1 MTGTATVVGAGIGG
15 LATAIGLRRAGWS
28 VRVLERRTELE
39 RYGAAFG
46 IHPTAQSALDRL
58 GVGDVLRAHA
68 VPYRDAHIRTPDGRR
83 LARIPLERI
92 ERQAGRPEL
101 LVSRPY
107 LLDALLAGLDAFGDV
122 PVELGER
129 VTDVDALAAGADL
142 VIGADGI
149 RSAVRTARFGTR
161 SGPRETGTTAWI
173 GIADIESP
181 VHGETWGSG
190 RFFGLTPVEPGRT
203 NWYAAVPGAAT
214 AEELR
219 GLFAD
224 WHDPIPRILDA
235 TDPATWIRYGMRHLY
250 PALPS
255 FVSAGPGPG
264 ADRATGP
271 GADRAT
277 GPGADRAT
285 GPGADR
291 ATGPGADR
299 ATGPG
304 ADRATGPGADRAT
317 GPGASAVAGALP
329 APVALVGDAAHAMTP
344 NLGQGACTAILDAD
358 ALSRA
363 VAAAPPGRTGLTA
376 ALRAY
381 DRERRRTARRT
392 AFGSRTLHRFM
403 STEHTRLRNAALRL
417 LPG

>member
-15 LATAIGLRRAGWS
+15 LATAIGLRRAGWT
-28 VRVLERRTELE
+28 VTVLERRTELE

-58 GVGDVLRAHA
+58 GVGDALRDHA
-68 VPYRDAHIRTPDGRR
+68 VPYRDAHIRTPDGRPMAR
-83 LARIPLERI
+83 LPLERI
-92 ERQAGRPEL
+92 ESKAGRPEL
-101 LVSRPY
+101 LISRPY

-122 PVELGER
+122 PLKLGER
-129 VTDVDALAAGADL
+129 VTDVDALAAGQDL

-149 RSAVRTARFGTR
+149 RSAVRTARFGDR
-161 SGPRETGTTAWI
+161 SGPRRVGTVAWI
-173 GIADIESP
+173 GIADFESP

-203 NWYAAVPGAAT
+203 NWYATVPEATT

-219 GLFAD
+219 ASFAG

-235 TDPATWIRYGMRHLY
+235 TDPATWIRYEMLHLY

-255 FVSAGPGPG
+255 FVSADARP
-264 ADRATGP
+264 
-271 GADRAT
+271 
-277 GPGADRAT
+277 
-285 GPGADR
+285 
-291 ATGPGADR
+291 
-299 ATGPG
+299 
-304 ADRATGPGADRAT
+304 
-317 GPGASAVAGALP
+317 V
-329 APVALVGDAAHAMTP
+329 PVALVGDAAHAMTP

-358 ALSRA
+358 ALTRA
-363 VAAAPPGRTGLTA
+363 LAAAPPGPTGIA
-376 ALRAY
+376 GALRAY
-381 DRERRRTARRT
+381 DADRRRSAQRT

-403 STEHTRLRNAALRL
+403 STERTRLRDAAVRL

>member
-28 VRVLERRTELE
+28 VTVLERRTELE

-58 GVGDVLRAHA
+58 GVGDALREHA
-68 VPYRDAHIRTPDGRR
+68 VPYRDAHIRTPDGTSIAR
-83 LARIPLERI
+83 LPLERI
-92 ERQAGRPEL
+92 ERKAGRPEL
-101 LVSRPY
+101 LISRPY

-122 PVELGER
+122 PIKLGER
-129 VTDVDALAAGADL
+129 VTDVDALAAGQDL

-149 RSAVRTARFGTR
+149 RSAVRTARFGDR
-161 SGPRETGTTAWI
+161 SGPREVGTVAWI

-203 NWYAAVPGAAT
+203 NWYATAPEAT
-214 AEELR
+214 TADELR
-219 GLFAD
+219 GLFAG
-224 WHDPIPRILDA
+224 WHDPIPRILAA
-235 TDPATWIRYGMRHLY
+235 TDPATWIRYEMRHLH

-255 FVSAGPGPG
+255 FVSTSP
-264 ADRATGP
+264 
-271 GADRAT
+271 
-277 GPGADRAT
+277 
-285 GPGADR
+285 
-291 ATGPGADR
+291 
-299 ATGPG
+299 
-304 ADRATGPGADRAT
+304 
-317 GPGASAVAGALP
+317 V

-358 ALSRA
+358 ALTRTLA
-363 VAAAPPGRTGLTA
+363 VAPPGPAGVA
-376 ALRAY
+376 GALRAY
-381 DRERRRTARRT
+381 DRERRRSAQRT
-392 AFGSRTLHRFM
+392 AFASRTLHRFM
-403 STEHTRLRNAALRL
+403 STERTRLRDAAVRL

>member
-15 LATAIGLRRAGWS
+15 LAAAIGLRRAGWS
-28 VRVLERRTELE
+28 VTVLERRTELE

-58 GVGDVLRAHA
+58 GAGDALREHA
-68 VPYRDAHIRTPDGRR
+68 VPYRDAHIRTPDGTPIAR
-83 LARIPLERI
+83 LPLERI
-92 ERQAGRPEL
+92 ERTAGRPEL
-101 LVSRPY
+101 LISRPY

-122 PVELGER
+122 PVKLGER
-129 VTDVDALAAGADL
+129 VTDVEALAAGQDL

-149 RSAVRTARFGTR
+149 RSAVRTARFGDR
-161 SGPRETGTTAWI
+161 SGPREVGTVAWI

-203 NWYAAVPGAAT
+203 NWYATAPEAT
-214 AEELR
+214 TADELR

-235 TDPATWIRYGMRHLY
+235 TDPATWIRYEMRHLY

-255 FVSAGPGPG
+255 FVSA
-264 ADRATGP
+264 D
-271 GADRAT
+271 
-277 GPGADRAT
+277 
-285 GPGADR
+285 
-291 ATGPGADR
+291 
-299 ATGPG
+299 
-304 ADRATGPGADRAT
+304 
-317 GPGASAVAGALP
+317 ASAGH
-329 APVALVGDAAHAMTP
+329 VALVGDAAHAMTP

-358 ALSRA
+358 ALTRA
-363 VAAAPPGRTGLTA
+363 LAAAPPGPTGIA
-376 ALRAY
+376 GALRAY
-381 DRERRRTARRT
+381 DRERRRSAQRT
-392 AFGSRTLHRFM
+392 AFASRTLHRFM
-403 STEHTRLRNAALRL
+403 STERTRLRNAAVRL

>member
-28 VRVLERRTELE
+28 VTVLERRTELE

-58 GVGDVLRAHA
+58 GAGDALREHA
-68 VPYRDAHIRTPDGRR
+68 VPYRDAHIRTPDGTSIAR
-83 LARIPLERI
+83 LPLERI
-92 ERQAGRPEL
+92 ERTAGRPEL
-101 LVSRPY
+101 LISRPY

-122 PVELGER
+122 PVKLGER
-129 VTDVDALAAGADL
+129 VTDVEALAAGQDL

-149 RSAVRTARFGTR
+149 RSAVRTARFGDR
-161 SGPRETGTTAWI
+161 SGPREVGTVAWI
-173 GIADIESP
+173 GIAGIESP

-203 NWYAAVPGAAT
+203 NWYATTPEAT
-214 AEELR
+214 TADELR

-235 TDPATWIRYGMRHLY
+235 TDPATWIRYEMRHLY

-255 FVSAGPGPG
+255 FVSA
-264 ADRATGP
+264 D
-271 GADRAT
+271 
-277 GPGADRAT
+277 
-285 GPGADR
+285 
-291 ATGPGADR
+291 
-299 ATGPG
+299 
-304 ADRATGPGADRAT
+304 
-317 GPGASAVAGALP
+317 ASAGH
-329 APVALVGDAAHAMTP
+329 VALVGDAAHAMTP

-358 ALSRA
+358 ALTRA
-363 VAAAPPGRTGLTA
+363 LAAAPSGPAGIAG

-381 DRERRRTARRT
+381 DRERRRSAQRT
-392 AFGSRTLHRFM
+392 AFASRTLHRFM
-403 STEHTRLRNAALRL
+403 STERTRLRNGVVRL

>member
-1 MTGTATVVGAGIGG
+1 MTGTATVIGAGIGG
-15 LATAIGLRRAGWS
+15 LASAIGLRRAGWS
-28 VRVLERRTELE
+28 VTVLERRTELE

-58 GVGDVLRAHA
+58 GVGDALRAHA
-68 VPYRDAHIRTPDGRR
+68 VPYRDAHIRTPDGTR
-83 LARIPLERI
+83 LARLPLERV
-92 ERQAGRPEL
+92 ERAAGRPEL
-101 LVSRPY
+101 LISRPY

-122 PVELGER
+122 PVKLGER
-129 VTDVDALAAGADL
+129 VTDPDALASGADL

-149 RSAVRTARFGTR
+149 RSAVRTARFGAR
-161 SGPRETGTTAWI
+161 SGPRGVGTVAWI
-173 GIADIESP
+173 GIAGIESP

-203 NWYAAVPGAAT
+203 NWYAAVPGAIT

-235 TDPATWIRYGMRHLY
+235 TDPATWIRYEMRHLY

-255 FVSAGPGPG
+255 FVSADADTDTDTG
-264 ADRATGP
+264 AGTGAEDGAGRAAAS
-271 GADRAT
+271 GAR
-277 GPGADRAT
+277 
-285 GPGADR
+285 
-291 ATGPGADR
+291 
-299 ATGPG
+299 
-304 ADRATGPGADRAT
+304 
-317 GPGASAVAGALP
+317 SV
-329 APVALVGDAAHAMTP
+329 PVALVGDAAHAMTP

-358 ALSRA
+358 ALARA
-363 VAAAPPGRTGLTA
+363 VAAAPPGRTGLAA

-381 DRERRRTARRT
+381 DRERRRSAQRT
-392 AFGSRTLHRFM
+392 AFGSRTLHRLM
-403 STEHTRLRNAALRL
+403 STDRTRLRNAALRL

>member
-28 VRVLERRTELE
+28 VTVLERRTELE

-58 GVGDVLRAHA
+58 GVRDALREHA
-68 VPYRDAHIRTPDGRR
+68 VPYRDAHIRTPDGTSIAR
-83 LARIPLERI
+83 LPLERI
-92 ERQAGRPEL
+92 ERKAGRPEL
-101 LVSRPY
+101 LISRPY

-122 PVELGER
+122 PIKLGER
-129 VTDVDALAAGADL
+129 VTDVDALAAGQDL

-149 RSAVRTARFGTR
+149 RSAVRTARFGDR
-161 SGPRETGTTAWI
+161 SGPHEVGTVAWI

-203 NWYAAVPGAAT
+203 NWYATAPEAT
-214 AEELR
+214 TADELR
-219 GLFAD
+219 GLFAG
-224 WHDPIPRILDA
+224 WHDPIPRILAA
-235 TDPATWIRYGMRHLY
+235 TDPATWIRYEMRHLH

-255 FVSAGPGPG
+255 FVSTDP
-264 ADRATGP
+264 
-271 GADRAT
+271 
-277 GPGADRAT
+277 
-285 GPGADR
+285 
-291 ATGPGADR
+291 
-299 ATGPG
+299 
-304 ADRATGPGADRAT
+304 
-317 GPGASAVAGALP
+317 V

-358 ALSRA
+358 ALTRA
-363 VAAAPPGRTGLTA
+363 LAAAPPGPAGVA
-376 ALRAY
+376 GALRAY
-381 DRERRRTARRT
+381 DRERRRSAQRT
-392 AFGSRTLHRFM
+392 AFASRTLHRFM
-403 STEHTRLRNAALRL
+403 STERTRLRDAAVRL

>member
-28 VRVLERRTELE
+28 VTVLERRTELE

-58 GVGDVLRAHA
+58 GVGDALREHA
-68 VPYRDAHIRTPDGRR
+68 VPYRDAHIRTPDGTSIAR
-83 LARIPLERI
+83 LPLERI
-92 ERQAGRPEL
+92 ERKAGRPEL
-101 LVSRPY
+101 LISRPY

-122 PVELGER
+122 PIKLGER
-129 VTDVDALAAGADL
+129 VTDVDALAAGQDL

-149 RSAVRTARFGTR
+149 RSAVRTTRFGDR
-161 SGPRETGTTAWI
+161 SGPREVGTVAWI

-203 NWYAAVPGAAT
+203 NWYATAPEAT
-214 AEELR
+214 TADELR
-219 GLFAD
+219 GLFAG
-224 WHDPIPRILDA
+224 WHDPIPRVLAA
-235 TDPATWIRYGMRHLY
+235 TDPATWIRYEMRHLH

-255 FVSAGPGPG
+255 FVSTAP
-264 ADRATGP
+264 
-271 GADRAT
+271 
-277 GPGADRAT
+277 
-285 GPGADR
+285 
-291 ATGPGADR
+291 
-299 ATGPG
+299 
-304 ADRATGPGADRAT
+304 
-317 GPGASAVAGALP
+317 V

-358 ALSRA
+358 ALTRA
-363 VAAAPPGRTGLTA
+363 LAAAPPGPAGVA
-376 ALRAY
+376 GALRAY
-381 DRERRRTARRT
+381 DRERRRSAQRT
-392 AFGSRTLHRFM
+392 AFASRTLHRFM
-403 STEHTRLRNAALRL
+403 STERTRLRDAAVRL